1 MTNNIYSKIK
11 KFIKE
16 NLFFILLPIIVISV
30 LNIPLPYYVEAPG
43 GIINIE
49 KRVNILDEHELNGT
63 LNLAYVSSYDGSVG
77 TYLMSKIF
85 SSWDLVPIDSVKLD
99 TESKADVYIRNRLLL
114 DNSLSN
120 AYVVA
125 NKYLNKEINTE
136 KSNIYVLYIDD
147 SAITNL
153 EVGDKINKIDNIDIN
168 SSDDIFEILSKKKVG
183 DKLKVIVNDNIEKY
197 INVCISN
204 NNVSLNISVVC
215 NYDYSE
221 DITFSFENGESGP
234 SGGFMIALSIYA
246 KSIDKDIIKGRN
258 IVGTGTIDEEGNV
271 GQIGGIKYKIIGAVK
286 NNIDLFFVP
295 QANYDEASKVVK
307 ENNYDINLVAINNFS
322 DAINYLENN

>member
-30 LNIPLPYYVEAPG
+30 FNIPLPYYVEAPG

-49 KRVNILDEHELNGT
+49 KRVNVLDEQKLNGT

-85 SSWDLVPIDSVKLD
+85 KSWDIVPSSSVKLD
-99 TESKADVYIRNRLLL
+99 TETRKDVYIRNRLLL

-120 AYVVA
+120 AYVAA
-125 NKYLNKEINTE
+125 NKYLNKNINTE
-136 KSNIYVLYIDD
+136 KSSIYVLYIDK
-147 SAITNL
+147 SAVTNL
-153 EVGDKINKIDNIDIN
+153 EVGDEIKKLDNIDIN
-168 SSDDIFEILSKKKVG
+168 SSNDIFEILSKKKVG
-183 DKLKVIVNDNIEKY
+183 DKLKVVVNDNIEKY
-197 INVCISN
+197 INVGLSN

-215 NYDYSE
+215 NYDYNE
-221 DITFSFENGESGP
+221 DVTFSFKNGESGP

-258 IVGTGTIDEEGNV
+258 IVGTGTIDEEGHV
-271 GQIGGIKYKIIGAVK
+271 GEIGGIKYKIIGAVK
-286 NNIDLFFVP
+286 NNVDLFFVP
-295 QANYDEASKVVK
+295 QANYEEAKKVVK
-307 ENNYDINLVAINNFS
+307 ENNYDINLVAINNLS
-322 DAINYLENN
+322 DAIDYLENN